1 MRLTLSSFFI
11 IPFLPPQTGLE
22 QNRNQATH
30 FECESLN
37 MILSNRVGILQTQG
51 LQILKSPHSP
61 SQSNI
66 GTLMELYEPSLNKLF
81 SNSYYHLGI

>member
-1 MRLTLSSFFI
+1 
-11 IPFLPPQTGLE
+11 
-22 QNRNQATH
+22 
-30 FECESLN
+30 